1 MTSDERTSQR
11 DDIARAVFLF
21 RLATFWL
28 PTIPG
33 WLAFHGLTKRELL

>member
-1 MTSDERTSQR
+1 M
-11 DDIARAVFLF
+11 ARPPPRSAFLF

-33 WLAFHGLTKRELL
+33 WLAFHALTKRELL

>member
-1 MTSDERTSQR
+1 MTSDGRGPRSATTS
-11 DDIARAVFLF
+11 RAPFLF